1 MQMER
6 RMGDCGEDEV
16 LIRDAI
22 SARTTF
28 EGKGV
33 ALGSGDD
40 GESIE
45 HAV

>member
-1 MQMER
+1 
-6 RMGDCGEDEV
+6 MGYCGDDEV

-22 SARTTF
+22 SARTCF
-28 EGKGV
+28 DGKGV

-45 HAV
+45 HPV